1 MQIRLYNGLFFHRW
15 IHEASGFPCL
25 RLQKSTEL
33 PVRIVTMVTDIWI
46 QVFEVPLPDV
56 PVPVMHNDIQGTDLK
71 GLSAGSLLLRSYKCT
86 CRNLNIFRFQELLA
100 EEV

>member
-1 MQIRLYNGLFFHRW
+1 MVCFFHRW

-71 GLSAGSLLLRSYKCT
+71 GLSAGSLLLRVISA
-86 CRNLNIFRFQELLA
+86 LA
-100 EEV
+100 EI

>member
-56 PVPVMHNDIQGTDLK
+56 PVPVMHNDIQGKDLK
-71 GLSAGSLLLRSYKCT
+71 GLSAGSLLLRVISA
-86 CRNLNIFRFQELLA
+86 LA
-100 EEV
+100 EI